1 MAIASLKHM
10 TRSTELG
17 WVRPRATSAM
27 LRADAMLAGLL
38 ALGAVTTSL
47 LFQRTGMYNEVA
59 PIWVWVVGLGLC
71 TLPLALR
78 RRHPV
83 PVAIAVAIGF
93 FVCGQFAVPE
103 GLIINIGF
111 FIALY
116 TVGAWE
122 SRRTLAIS
130 SLIVI
135 AVAMVAWLV
144 ISLIISSS
152 DPDWMP
158 GVSRAGLF
166 SAFATFA
173 TIQIITNLFYFS
185 GALFF
190 GLNSWR
196 AAHMRAVL
204 EAQGRELEDERRTSA
219 AQAVA
224 LDRLGIARELHDV
237 VAHHVSVMG
246 LQAAAARMSLDRDPA
261 AAKQALEVVEES
273 AHTAVSE
280 LRELVHTLRTPE
292 TDEPGS
298 TVGVARLPALV
309 TEAQSSGTPTTL
321 IVAGEPRALPL
332 LVDVALYRVAQEAL
346 TNVRK
351 HAGRGA
357 IAEVRLRFGED
368 RVELEVTDNGVR
380 QTLGGGTGGRVNAS
394 RAGGASGTDEA
405 QKTDGASTS
414 HLPASTRASSGLGL
428 RGMRERLGAVGGRLE
443 SGRRDAARGPG
454 TNGFMVRATVPLRP
468 ADPPAADAAT
478 AAPPTAGAA
487 HGSQKDVEQ

>member
-1 MAIASLKHM
+1 VAIASLKHM

-292 TDEPGS
+292 ADEPGS

-468 ADPPAADAAT
+468 ADPPTADAAT

>member
-1 MAIASLKHM
+1 
-10 TRSTELG
+10 
-17 WVRPRATSAM
+17 M

>member
-1 MAIASLKHM
+1 
-10 TRSTELG
+10 
-17 WVRPRATSAM
+17 M

-292 TDEPGS
+292 ADEPGS

>member
-1 MAIASLKHM
+1 
-10 TRSTELG
+10 
-17 WVRPRATSAM
+17 M

-292 TDEPGS
+292 ADEPGS

-468 ADPPAADAAT
+468 ADPPAA
-478 AAPPTAGAA
+478 GAA

>member
-1 MAIASLKHM
+1 
-10 TRSTELG
+10 
-17 WVRPRATSAM
+17 M

-405 QKTDGASTS
+405 QRTDGASTS

>member
-1 MAIASLKHM
+1 
-10 TRSTELG
+10 
-17 WVRPRATSAM
+17 M

-204 EAQGRELEDERRTSA
+204 EAQGRELEDERRASRCARSA
-219 AQAVA
+219 
-224 LDRLGIARELHDV
+224 RHRART
-237 VAHHVSVMG
+237 
-246 LQAAAARMSLDRDPA
+246 ARRG
-261 AAKQALEVVEES
+261 
-273 AHTAVSE
+273 
-280 LRELVHTLRTPE
+280 RTPRF
-292 TDEPGS
+292 S
-298 TVGVARLPALV
+298 HGVASRRRAH
-309 TEAQSSGTPTTL
+309 
-321 IVAGEPRALPL
+321 VARPRP
-332 LVDVALYRVAQEAL
+332 RR
-346 TNVRK
+346 RK
-351 HAGRGA
+351 AG
-357 IAEVRLRFGED
+357 
-368 RVELEVTDNGVR
+368 
-380 QTLGGGTGGRVNAS
+380 S
-394 RAGGASGTDEA
+394 
-405 QKTDGASTS
+405 
-414 HLPASTRASSGLGL
+414 
-428 RGMRERLGAVGGRLE
+428 
-443 SGRRDAARGPG
+443 
-454 TNGFMVRATVPLRP
+454 
-468 ADPPAADAAT
+468 
-478 AAPPTAGAA
+478 
-487 HGSQKDVEQ
+487 